1 MRIPNSL
8 TLRQTLEGM
17 TLIFDAEAAAGL
29 EATIQFD
36 VSGDESGVY
45 HLSIA
50 EGECHFHAGLAESP
64 TLTIATPSDVWL
76 KISRGELPGQ
86 DALMDGL
93 YTANGDLSLMLKMD
107 ALFKSD
113 GDTSYEAPASQRPAG
128 PIPLPGMAWMTVAFI
143 PWMIHWITFD
153 IPGISHWISVGLP
166 LLFATLIVG
175 YRLATGSQSTNP
187 QSPAFLEWG
196 GLGFFTLAGAL
207 ALTGSEGFAHW
218 GSIISSVVMGGL
230 WFGSILFVKIPLSGE
245 YSKWSFVKTLW
256 RNSMFIYPN
265 AVITLVW
272 GWQFIA
278 ASALGIAAILLPEQ
292 MVVLTVARYLL
303 LVPAFIFTSVY
314 QKRTPISNP
323 QFTNTQLRFWAG
335 MGLSA
340 VSGLLLTAT
349 MPGFDVPFLGWIA
362 LVPLLMVITTAPAK
376 QHYALALPFGVILSI
391 GVHNWYPN
399 MFPPILGYF
408 LIFAVGTFY
417 AGMLQLGSWLQS
429 RLPGALKLLALPV
442 AWSAVEF
449 VRFIAPVLEDWWFVL
464 LAKSMWRFPPALQV
478 LSLTGFPGL
487 SFLVMLANVAI
498 MGLVIRQLGT
508 RDQETG
514 EQDGAVTRLNGFGV
528 PDAEFIRWAWPSV
541 VALVI
546 VAAVLIWGAF
556 TIPSAPASTFTIA
569 ALTDMMIQD
578 PDIPGLIKSSE
589 VNERLSDPQRSQD
602 IFDINENLTREIIAA
617 GAKPDFIV
625 WPENKIASMDN
636 MEIMSQISALAQD
649 VNTYIVVNPDKVLGE
664 GQYQVIALMVA
675 SDGEEA
681 GQRAKIRLFG
691 DASEHGFQVGS
702 RNFSVFETPY
712 GKVGLGICYDYH
724 FLDVARGLARNG
736 ARILLMP
743 TDDDFDGNPNFP
755 PFHASDGVF
764 RAAEHRVA
772 MGLANTNGLALVI
785 DPYGRI
791 TAEGKVNQRGVI
803 IGETFTAPGE
813 TLYTRFGDW
822 FGWLMVTGLAGL
834 VIAAKKAQD

>member
-1 MRIPNSL
+1 MKVPTNL
-8 TLRQTLEGM
+8 NLRQTLEGM
-17 TLIFDAEAAAGL
+17 PLIFNPEASADLNAI
-29 EATIQFD
+29 IQFD
-36 VSGDESGVY
+36 VSGEEPGFY
-45 HLSIA
+45 HLSITN
-50 EGECHFHAGLAESP
+50 GECRFQAGVAESP
-64 TLTIATPSDVWL
+64 TLTIDTPSEVWL
-76 KISRGELPGQ
+76 KISRGELSGQ
-86 DALMDGL
+86 DALLQGL
-93 YTANGDLSLMLKMD
+93 YTASGDLSLMLKMD

-113 GDTSYEAPASQRPAG
+113 SDVSYEAPASQRPAG
-128 PIPLPGMAWMTVAFI
+128 PIPLPGMSWMAVAFI

-166 LLFATLIVG
+166 LLLSALIIG
-175 YRLATGSQSTNP
+175 YRLAFDRPTWM
-187 QSPAFLEWG
+187 EWG
-196 GLGFFTLAGAL
+196 GLGFFTISGTL
-207 ALTGSEGFAHW
+207 ALTGSPGYTHW
-218 GSIISSVVMGGL
+218 GSIISSVVMAAL
-230 WFGSILFVKIPLSGE
+230 WLSSLQFSKTPLSAE
-245 YSKWSFVKTLW
+245 YSKWDFVKALW

-272 GWQFIA
+272 GWQFIM
-278 ASALGIAAILLPEQ
+278 ASFLGIAALLIPEQ
-292 MVVLTVARYLL
+292 MLVFTIARYLL
-303 LVPAFIFTSVY
+303 QVPAFIFTYVY
-314 QKRTPISNP
+314 QKRVLELKVDDYEKT
-323 QFTNTQLRFWAG
+323 FARLHFWAG
-335 MGLSA
+335 LGLSA
-340 VSGLLLTAT
+340 VSGLLLTAA

-362 LVPLLMVITTAPAK
+362 LVPLLMVISTAPLK
-376 QHYALALPFGVILSI
+376 QHYPLALPFGLLLSI

-399 MFPPILGYF
+399 IFPPVLGYF

-417 AGMLQLGSWLQS
+417 ASMLQLGSWLQS

-449 VRFIAPVLEDWWFVL
+449 VKFIAPVIEDWWFVL

-487 SFLVMLANVAI
+487 SFLVMLANVALAF
-498 MGLVIRQLGT
+498 LVIKMLGIQN
-508 RDQETG
+508 QETG
-514 EQDGAVTRLNGFGV
+514 ELDSLPSKVCAAGLGFVGLILILGSLSI
-528 PDAEFIRWAWPSV
+528 PDSPSE
-541 VALVI
+541 
-546 VAAVLIWGAF
+546 
-556 TIPSAPASTFTIA
+556 TFSIA
-569 ALTDMMIQD
+569 ALTDMMLQD

-649 VNTYIVVNPDKVLGE
+649 VNAYIVVNPDKVLGE
-664 GQYQVIALMVA
+664 GQYLNMALMVA

-681 GQRAKIRLFG
+681 GQRAKIHHFG
-691 DASEHGFQVGS
+691 DASEHGFQIGS

-712 GKVGLGICYDYH
+712 GKVGLGVCYDYH

-813 TLYTRFGDW
+813 TLYTRIGDW
-822 FGWLMVTGLAGL
+822 FGWLMVGMLSLLLVLATRR
-834 VIAAKKAQD
+834 KKV